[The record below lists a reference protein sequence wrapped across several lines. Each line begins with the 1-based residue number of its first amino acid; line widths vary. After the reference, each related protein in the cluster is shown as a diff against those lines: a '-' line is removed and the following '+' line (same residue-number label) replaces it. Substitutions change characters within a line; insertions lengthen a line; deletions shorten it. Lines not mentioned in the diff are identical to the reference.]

1 MCTRFMCAAIIGL
14 SGAAI
19 STADSERK
27 LQVVASPGTPAIEF
41 ITVYQTKDQKQQT
54 VGELSKFDKP
64 FPLPGDGPFEVFAKP
79 KGGIPIKVIEKLT
92 VKSGQ
97 TYELKLAELIGTVE
111 VFGDNFP
118 RADKIVLTDER
129 DPGPG
134 EKGHVPV
141 QVATEYRIDMAAPPG
156 FYAVWVVPT
165 NGAKAQRVVD
175 RVRVMAGKSVRVG
188 D

>member
-1 MCTRFMCAAIIGL
+1 MSTRFMWATIIGL
-14 SGAAI
+14 VGTTLTAA
-19 STADSERK
+19 DGERQ
-27 LQVVASPGTPAIEF
+27 LRIITSRATPAIDS
-41 ITVYQTKDQKQQT
+41 ITVYQTKDQKRQS

-64 FPLPGDGPFEVFAKP
+64 FALPNDGPFEVFAKP
-79 KGGIPIKVIEKLT
+79 KGGVPIKLTKKLT
-92 VKSGQ
+92 VKSGE
-97 TYELKLAELIGTVE
+97 THELKLAEFIGAVE

-141 QVATEYRIDMAAPPG
+141 QVATEYRVDMAAPPG
-156 FYAVWVVPT
+156 FYAVWIVPA

-175 RVRVMAGKSVRVG
+175 SVRVMAGKSVRVG